1 MDYFAGAIIA
11 ATGLLLQFDPEI
23 YLVVWVSLK
32 IALIATIISSL
43 IAVPIG
49 IIIAVNQFIGK
60 RLLLQLLN
68 TLMAMPTVMIG
79 LIFFGLLSRR
89 GIFGD
94 YGLLYT
100 ESAVIIGEASL
111 ILPIIINMTVVAVQ
125 SADKRLLA
133 TLKSLGATQA
143 QLLMPL
149 LKELRYVILAAVIT
163 GFGRAIGEVGAAM
176 MLGGNI
182 HGATRTMTTAIAL
195 ETSKGD
201 FELGL
206 ALGLVLLVIAF
217 TVNFILQLLSPEK
230 AL

>member
-1 MDYFAGAIIA
+1 MNYFTDAIIS
-11 ATGLLLQFDPEI
+11 ATELLLQFDPEI
-23 YLVVWVSLK
+23 YLVVWTSLK
-32 IALIATIISSL
+32 IALIATVAAAL
-43 IAVPIG
+43 IAIPIG
-49 IIIAVNQFIGK
+49 TSIAINQFIGK
-60 RLLLQLLN
+60 RLFLQCLN
-68 TLMAMPTVMIG
+68 TLMALPTVMIG

-89 GIFGD
+89 GILGD
-94 YGLLYT
+94 FGLLYT

-125 SADKRLLA
+125 SADSRLLA

-143 QLLMPL
+143 QLIMPL

-182 HGATRTMTTAIAL
+182 HGTTRTMTTAIAL

-206 ALGLVLLVIAF
+206 ALGLVLLIIAF
-217 TVNFILQLLSPEK
+217 TVNFILQELNPK
-230 AL
+230 NR

>member
-1 MDYFAGAIIA
+1 MNYFTDAIIS
-11 ATGLLLQFDPEI
+11 ATELLLQFDPEI
-23 YLVVWVSLK
+23 YLVVWTSLK
-32 IALIATIISSL
+32 IALIATVAAAL
-43 IAVPIG
+43 IAIPIG
-49 IIIAVNQFIGK
+49 TSIAINQFIGK
-60 RLLLQLLN
+60 RLLLQCLN
-68 TLMAMPTVMIG
+68 TLMALPTVMIG

-89 GIFGD
+89 GILGD
-94 YGLLYT
+94 FGLLYT

-125 SADKRLLA
+125 SADSRLLA

-143 QLLMPL
+143 QLIMPL

-182 HGATRTMTTAIAL
+182 HGTTRTMTTAIAL

-206 ALGLVLLVIAF
+206 ALGLVLLIIAF
-217 TVNFILQLLSPEK
+217 TVNFILQQLNPK
-230 AL
+230 NR